1 MMIMWNLASFIVTL
15 MGGSCIMLCNRCMWF
30 ISSLQTHCESI
41 PSERFIQ
48 QLLFRIK
55 MVDTKED
62 NQPRSATEQN
72 TKFIWSPK
80 GMILALEI
88 DLFRAITGSVLL
100 FVTSLVCLRWG
111 WEISGE
117 VAGSIFGL
125 LAAAALGYDAFGIIK
140 RIKNLKQQ
148 EATVTAN
155 VMVENV
161 VH

>member
-1 MMIMWNLASFIVTL
+1 
-15 MGGSCIMLCNRCMWF
+15 
-30 ISSLQTHCESI
+30 
-41 PSERFIQ
+41 
-48 QLLFRIK
+48 

-88 DLFRAITGSVLL
+88 ALCTIMTICKAVSLECYLWGCITELVWAILIFIIYAMDLLTHLYLSLMYFQWLDLFRAITGSVLL
-100 FVTSLVCLRWG
+100 FVTSLICLRWG
-111 WEISGE
+111 WEISGG

-125 LAAAALGYDAFGIIK
+125 LTAAVLGYDAFGIIK
-140 RIKNLKQQ
+140 RIKHLKQE